1 MTRKDYEML
10 AGVIRPQVDNAR
22 TIRLVESSNGV
33 TENLVSQAM
42 ANVVST
48 IAYNLVQRLVN
59 DNERFDHIRFY
70 NACGFQ
76 VTDNYPV
83 VFLDQRV

>member
-10 AGVIRPQVDNAR
+10 AGVLRPQVDNAR

-48 IAYNLVQRLVN
+48 IAYNLVQRLS
-59 DNERFDHIRFY
+59 DENERFDHLRFY
-70 NACGFQ
+70 DACGFR
-76 VTDNYPV
+76 VTENYPV
-83 VFLDQRV
+83 VFLDQQV

>member
-22 TIRLVESSNGV
+22 TIRLIESTNGV
-33 TENLVSQAM
+33 TENLVSAAM

-48 IAYNLVQRLVN
+48 IAYNLVQRLAAEN
-59 DNERFDHIRFY
+59 SRFDHLRFY
-70 NACGFQ
+70 DACGFK
-76 VTDNYPV
+76 VEENYPV
-83 VFLDQRV
+83 VFSGQRV